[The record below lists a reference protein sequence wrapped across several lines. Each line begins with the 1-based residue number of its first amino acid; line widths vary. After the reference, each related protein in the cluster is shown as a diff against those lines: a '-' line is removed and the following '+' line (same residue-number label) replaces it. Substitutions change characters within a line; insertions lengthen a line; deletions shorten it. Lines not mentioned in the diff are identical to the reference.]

1 MIQEVRV
8 QRTDQSVSDGVVT
21 QVRGGQTGEMAVA
34 QAHARFYD
42 AVRRGNVFTASI
54 PVTALSVNSTTFTG
68 LAIANPVGSGKIF
81 SLLEVLVGIS
91 TSTTASAGVIL
102 TGGSQVTAIT
112 TNLVTQLNAFM
123 GGGGSS
129 SKAVCSSGSTITTAT
144 QMRSIWDTGLA
155 TSATAPTPAPMP
167 FIKDQVDG
175 ALLIAPGQ
183 LISLQAITTAISV
196 HASFTWE
203 EIPQ

>member
-123 GGGGSS
+123 GGGGAA

-155 TSATAPTPAPMP
+155 TSATAATPAPMP
-167 FIKDQVDG
+167 YIKDQVEG
-175 ALLIAPGQ
+175 ALMLAPGQ

-196 HASFTWE
+196 IATMTWE